1 MSARCSKS
9 RRSAGYTVMEVMA
22 ALGILTA
29 GAAGVVALQKATII
43 SNAHARNLAIA
54 NAIAVTWAERVRV
67 DALQWNDRI
76 APDIAGTNWLT
87 TFTVQPDTMVEPD
100 DLAAL
105 GAPVTNI
112 VGNDAAGLGTPVPAF
127 CTQLRIH
134 QYLDGASQPIW
145 PDLLRV
151 EIRVIWDRGGNPIT
165 CPINPA
171 DVDSG
176 QTRYGAVHL
185 TTSVMRNKLKP

>member
-1 MSARCSKS
+1 
-9 RRSAGYTVMEVMA
+9 MEVMA

-67 DALQWNDRI
+67 DALQWNDRM
-76 APDIAGTNWLT
+76 APDIATTDWLKK
-87 TFTVQPDTMVEPD
+87 FPGQADIMVEPD
-100 DLAAL
+100 DLAEL
-105 GAPVTNI
+105 GTPVTNI
-112 VGNDAAGLGTPVPAF
+112 VGNDAAGLATPDTAKAF
-127 CTQLRIH
+127 CTQIRLH
-134 QYLDGASQPIW
+134 QYLDGASQPVW

-165 CPINPA
+165 CPVDPA
-171 DVDSG
+171 AVDAG
-176 QTRYGAVHL
+176 QSRYGVVHL
-185 TTSVMRNKLKP
+185 TTSVLRNKIKP